1 MKKLFTFVI
10 ALFALLSV
18 QLNAKTIYFE
28 AGGSSLWDQGNA
40 WFSAWVW
47 GGTQTSAW
55 YKATKGAQ
63 YYEINIPDDAEG
75 MKFVRFSSVSTSES
89 WTKAEGEVDGY
100 WDQTGDIVISDGNL
114 IIITGWGDADF
125 QQSTYGDEPEIQTEL
140 NFALVGRINGD
151 DDNEILKYEDG
162 LKFTKES
169 DFVYTLTTTFT
180 GSIDK
185 DGKLVQK
192 VKIVDADNKIWARN
206 DSKVVY
212 PEGTADKDVHAT
224 MTKGQTNS
232 SAYLVTTDYETVSYK
247 ITFTLDGTSKG
258 KLSFKP
264 VEGDDPIIDPDDPIV
279 DPEVLEFALIG
290 RLNGDNDNPIE
301 TFEED
306 LKFTKESD
314 LIYSLNISF
323 TGVVEGKDG
332 EMVQKVKLIDS
343 EGNIWGRDKSKQIF
357 EGGGDNFAT
366 LSKGK
371 DTSSAYLVTDVA
383 VDYKLIFTLDEDKL
397 NGRLTFEIAEQ
408 PTDIEETTSE
418 LIYVVD
424 GTIIAP
430 APFAIIDLSGKDV
443 TNANGSLQ
451 GTYIVKTQNSTAK
464 ISVQ

>member
-1 MKKLFTFVI
+1 M
-10 ALFALLSV
+10 
-18 QLNAKTIYFE
+18 
-28 AGGSSLWDQGNA
+28 
-40 WFSAWVW
+40 
-47 GGTQTSAW
+47 
-55 YKATKGAQ
+55 
-63 YYEINIPDDAEG
+63 
-75 MKFVRFSSVSTSES
+75 
-89 WTKAEGEVDGY
+89 
-100 WDQTGDIVISDGNL
+100 
-114 IIITGWGDADF
+114 
-125 QQSTYGDEPEIQTEL
+125 
-140 NFALVGRINGD
+140 
-151 DDNEILKYEDG
+151 
-162 LKFTKES
+162 
-169 DFVYTLTTTFT
+169 
-180 GSIDK
+180 
-185 DGKLVQK
+185 
-192 VKIVDADNKIWARN
+192 DADNNIWARN

-264 VEGDDPIIDPDDPIV
+264 VEGDDPIIDPDDPIIDPDDPIV

-306 LKFTKESD
+306 LKFTQESD

-371 DTSSAYLVTDVA
+371 DTSSAYLVTDID

-418 LIYVVD
+418 LIYSVD
-424 GTIIAP
+424 GTIFAP